1 MFGGLNQGSP
11 QHTLN
16 FDNWHV
22 TLLVH
27 YDFISGGLFY
37 LGKVVCGRYEYFQL
51 AVQIHTNITGQVD
64 RQRTHTHTK
73 TSI

>member
-37 LGKVVCGRYEYFQL
+37 LGKVV
-51 AVQIHTNITGQVD
+51 
-64 RQRTHTHTK
+64 
-73 TSI
+73 